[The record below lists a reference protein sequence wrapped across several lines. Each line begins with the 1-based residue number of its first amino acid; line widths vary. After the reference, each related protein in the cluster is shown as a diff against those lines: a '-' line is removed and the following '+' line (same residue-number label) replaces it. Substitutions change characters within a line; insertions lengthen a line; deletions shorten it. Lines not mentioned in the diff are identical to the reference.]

1 MLIVLGTPETED
13 EGVVKDLADTEDE
26 LRWRRDGVGWVA
38 PIIWCVGL
46 GSEMS
51 TGRREAEVEVLDW
64 EALDAT
70 DADWARRAVSSRVRR
85 LTYA

>member
-1 MLIVLGTPETED
+1 MLTALPAADTDV
-13 EGVVKDLADTEDE
+13 EGVGIDRVETDDE
-26 LRWRRDGVGWVA
+26 LRWRREGVGWVA

-46 GSEMS
+46 GSEIS
-51 TGRREAEVEVLDW
+51 TGRRDAEVEVLDC

-85 LTYA
+85 LT